1 MFKKFYLKKHIGA
14 SLISSLIFMLIAATV
29 IGELFMLISW
39 SHFST
44 IDSASNAKVLRE
56 LDSKIEIGKN
66 WLSKQTVL
74 PHSFDVHVDTSLS
87 FDMDSQSSHDKEI
100 HNDAEGLYIYNLNNY
115 LDGLP
120 SVKIPTA
127 PSITDIVGRRK
138 YYLEKFV
145 APMSPDIYLLRATT
159 PLIEMD
165 KVTNSADHRV
175 IVESIV
181 KKDSSS
187 KITEIMRQEIWY

>member
-44 IDSASNAKVLRE
+44 IDSASNAKILRE
-56 LDSKIEIGKN
+56 LDYKIEQGKN
-66 WLSKQTVL
+66 YLVTNPAPVTIVK
-74 PHSFDVHVDTSLS
+74 TSPRLS
-87 FDMDSQSSHDKEI
+87 FDMERHEVV
-100 HNDAEGLYIYNLNNY
+100 NNVTGLYIYDLDYTLTPSDISSLNSDAIINTN
-115 LDGLP
+115 DFT
-120 SVKIPTA
+120 TA
-127 PSITDIVGRRK
+127 QKRQYQI
-138 YYLEKFV
+138 EKFI
-145 APMSPDIYLLRATT
+145 APMPSGYCLLRAAYSGDN
-159 PLIEMD
+159 PE
-165 KVTNSADHRV
+165 SADHRV